1 MCAGSGRGAGKG
13 SLSLLPGECR
23 QFLEDEGG
31 EQKHGVLMVV
41 KRLRGVLCG
50 GPSK

>member
-1 MCAGSGRGAGKG
+1 MCAGSGTGAGKG